1 MTMQPT
7 PIALLV
13 EDEPQIRRF
22 VRAALED
29 EGWQIFEAQT
39 LQRGLIDCGTRKP
52 NLVILDLGL
61 PDGDG
66 VDFILDVRKW
76 SRVPII
82 VLSARVNEADKIKAL
97 DAGADDYL
105 SKPFGVGELLAR
117 VRATLRRQHQPL
129 ADDDGLIR
137 FGDVTLDLQA
147 RLVTKAQQPVH
158 LTPTE
163 YRLLTVLV
171 ANAGRVVTNPQLLKE
186 VWGPSHSESGHYL
199 RIYMGHLRQK
209 LEDDPAQPKHLL
221 TETAVG
227 YRILLSQ

>member
-1 MTMQPT
+1 MQPT
-7 PIALLV
+7 PVALLV

-22 VRAALED
+22 VRAALES
-29 EGWQIFEAQT
+29 EGWQIFEAAT
-39 LQRGLIDCGTRKP
+39 MQRGLIDCGTRKP

-66 VDFILDVRKW
+66 IDFILDVRKW

-82 VLSARVNEADKIKAL
+82 VLSARVNETDKIKAL

-129 ADDDGLIR
+129 AGDDGLIR

-147 RLVTKAQQPVH
+147 RLVTKAQQQVH

-163 YRLLTVLV
+163 YRLLSVLV